1 MLALGQL
8 SAGLTHQLNNPAG
21 ATARAVADLREGV
34 GKMRHKLAMLA
45 EGKFTPAALKVL
57 VSIQD
62 EVAEQVA
69 KSKSQELTAL
79 ETSDREDHIGDWL
92 ESHGISSAWDYA
104 PTFVEA
110 GLDVDWLERVQASI
124 DDAYFMRRMMLA
136 TFASSFDAAHA
147 FTPADTA
154 PPVTTLR

>member
-1 MLALGQL
+1 
-8 SAGLTHQLNNPAG
+8 LNNPAG

-45 EGKFTPAALKVL
+45 DGKFTPAALKVL

-79 ETSDREDHIGDWL
+79 ETSDREDQIGDWL
-92 ESHGISSAWDYA
+92 EAHGISAAWD
-104 PTFVEA
+104 
-110 GLDVDWLERVQASI
+110 
-124 DDAYFMRRMMLA
+124 
-136 TFASSFDAAHA
+136 
-147 FTPADTA
+147 
-154 PPVTTLR
+154 